1 MANISGDNFQLNDN
15 NANSSNETDA
25 KSLFGGLSAGC
36 CVPRIFAG
44 RPASKYPVLP
54 TSLEDEEY
62 KMTHPNR
69 GKCVIFNNRHF
80 APHTKL
86 SERRGTDLDADNLYY
101 RFRELGFEP
110 IIHHN
115 MPRKAMLDELERLG
129 QQDYSDDDCFVC
141 CILTHGDR
149 DVLYATDG
157 KFPVDSV
164 MDPFRGNVCPTLLG
178 KPKLFFIQACRGD
191 RLDEGTPA
199 VLETSDSPGQIY
211 RIPTHA
217 DFLAA
222 YSTVPGFYSWRNTSQ
237 GSWFIQALCSVLQE
251 RARSV
256 DLLSMLTVVC
266 RRVALYY
273 ESCVPGDPNMDRKK
287 QVPSITSTLTRL
299 VYFGRRA

>member
-1 MANISGDNFQLNDN
+1 MANMSGDSFQGNDR
-15 NANSSNETDA
+15 NANSNSEADA
-25 KSLFGGLSAGC
+25 RSIFGGMFT
-36 CVPRIFAG
+36 R
-44 RPASKYPVLP
+44 RPATQYPVLP
-54 TSLEDEEY
+54 TSLEAEEY
-62 KMTHPNR
+62 NMAHPNR
-69 GKCVIFNNRHF
+69 GKCVIFNNRYF
-80 APHTKL
+80 ESHTKL
-86 SERRGTDLDADNLYY
+86 SERRGTDLDAENLYY
-101 RFRELGFEP
+101 RFRELGFDTV
-110 IIHHN
+110 IHPN
-115 MPRKAMLDELERLG
+115 MCRKDMLEELERLG
-129 QQDYSDDDCFVC
+129 RQDYSNDDCFVC

-149 DVLYATDG
+149 DVLYAKDG

-164 MDPFRGNVCPTLLG
+164 MDPFRGDVCSTLLG

-191 RLDEGTPA
+191 RLDAGTPA

-237 GSWFIQALCSVLQE
+237 GSWFVQALCSVLQE
-251 RARSV
+251 RARSA

-273 ESCVPGDPNMDRKK
+273 ESCVPGDPTMDRKK

-299 VYFGRRA
+299 VYFGRRT

>member
-1 MANISGDNFQLNDN
+1 M
-15 NANSSNETDA
+15 DA
-25 KSLFGGLSAGC
+25 
-36 CVPRIFAG
+36 
-44 RPASKYPVLP
+44 
-54 TSLEDEEY
+54 E
-62 KMTHPNR
+62 
-69 GKCVIFNNRHF
+69 
-80 APHTKL
+80 
-86 SERRGTDLDADNLYY
+86 NLYF

-110 IIHHN
+110 VIHAN
-115 MPRKAMLDELERLG
+115 MTRKAMLEELDRLG
-129 QQDYSDDDCFVC
+129 QQDYRDDDCFVC

-164 MDPFRGNVCPTLLG
+164 MDPFRGDVCPTLLG

-191 RLDEGTPA
+191 RLDAGTPV

-237 GSWFIQALCSVLQE
+237 GSWFVQGLCSVLQE
-251 RARSV
+251 RARSA

-273 ESCVPGDPNMDRKK
+273 ESCVPGDPGMDRKK

>member
-1 MANISGDNFQLNDN
+1 MANNSGDNFQLNDN
-15 NANSSNETDA
+15 NANSNSETDA

-36 CVPRIFAG
+36 CLPRIFAG
-44 RPASKYPVLP
+44 RPPTDYPVLP
-54 TSLEDEEY
+54 TALEDEEY
-62 KMTHPNR
+62 KMTHPKR

-101 RFRELGFEP
+101 RFSGLGFESV
-110 IIHHN
+110 IHHN
-115 MPRKAMLDELERLG
+115 FSRKQMLDELERLG
-129 QQDYSDDDCFVC
+129 QQNYQDDDCFVC

-191 RLDEGTPA
+191 RLDEGTPV

-237 GSWFIQALCSVLQE
+237 GSWFVQALCSVLGE
-251 RARSV
+251 RARSA

-273 ESCVPGDPNMDRKK
+273 ESCVPGDPGMDRKK

-299 VYFGRRA
+299 VYFGRRG

>member
-1 MANISGDNFQLNDN
+1 
-15 NANSSNETDA
+15 
-25 KSLFGGLSAGC
+25 
-36 CVPRIFAG
+36 
-44 RPASKYPVLP
+44 
-54 TSLEDEEY
+54 
-62 KMTHPNR
+62 MTHPNR

>member
-25 KSLFGGLSAGC
+25 KSLFGG
-36 CVPRIFAG
+36 IFAG